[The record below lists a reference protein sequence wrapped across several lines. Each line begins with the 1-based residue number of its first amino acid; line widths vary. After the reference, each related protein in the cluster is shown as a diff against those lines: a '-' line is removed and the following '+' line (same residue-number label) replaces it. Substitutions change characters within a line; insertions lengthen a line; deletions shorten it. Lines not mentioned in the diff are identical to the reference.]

1 MDRKIK
7 VLFIFIIIVLMALGL
22 YGYFQAN
29 NTFNQNQ
36 ISDNSTISENGQYNS
51 RDDVALYIEKFHKLP
66 SNYITKSDARKLGWK
81 GGSVEEY
88 APGKSIGGDRFTNRQ
103 EVLPSGENYIECDI
117 DTNGTESRGSKR
129 IVYSTTDYDIYYTS
143 NHYKTFTK
151 LN

>member
-7 VLFIFIIIVLMALGL
+7 VLFISIIIILLALGL
-22 YGYFQAN
+22 YGYFQHN

-36 ISDNSTISENGQYNS
+36 ISPSSSINADGHYNS
-51 RDDVALYIEKFHKLP
+51 KEDVAAYIERFHKLP
-66 SNYITKSDARKLGWK
+66 SNYITKSEARKLGWT
-81 GGSVEEY
+81 GGSVEGV

-103 EVLPSGENYIECDI
+103 GVLPEGENYIECDI
-117 DTNGTESRGSKR
+117 DTNGTDSRGSKR
-129 IVYSTTDYDIYYTS
+129 IVYSTTDYDIYYTA

>member
-66 SNYITKSDARKLGWK
+66 SNYITKAMQENQDGRADLLRNMHLEKVQVETGLPTVRRFYQVGK
-81 GGSVEEY
+81 TILSVTLIQMEQIQE
-88 APGKSIGGDRFTNRQ
+88 APNVQYIPPQIMISITH
-103 EVLPSGENYIECDI
+103 LI
-117 DTNGTESRGSKR
+117 
-129 IVYSTTDYDIYYTS
+129 TTKHLQ
-143 NHYKTFTK
+143 N
-151 LN
+151 